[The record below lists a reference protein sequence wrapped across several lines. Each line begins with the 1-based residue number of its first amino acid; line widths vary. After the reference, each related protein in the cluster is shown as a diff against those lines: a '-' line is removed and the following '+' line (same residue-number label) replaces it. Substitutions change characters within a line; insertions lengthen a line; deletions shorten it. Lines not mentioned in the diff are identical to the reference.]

1 MEKEKKWF
9 PRETVDRGRMIIVD
23 ARRTIA
29 GTLRRSILVFSLW
42 GQPHTAG
49 QNSAAS
55 ARRPSHPLLRQLN
68 QYARSA
74 CDTSARPSSGP

>member
-9 PRETVDRGRMIIVD
+9 PSEAVDRGRMIIVD

-55 ARRPSHPLLRQLN
+55 APRPFHLIPRQLN
-68 QYARSA
+68 Q
-74 CDTSARPSSGP
+74 